1 MAKVSLKATGGLN
14 KDVDLNLLPE
24 GDYSDATNI
33 IFDSGKTGGAG
44 AIKMLESITTAG
56 FNFGSDTI
64 KATDRKSTRLNSSH

>member
-33 IFDSGKTGGAG
+33 VEINSQLSDVATNGF
-44 AIKMLESITTAG
+44 AIAMAIAL
-56 FNFGSDTI
+56 
-64 KATDRKSTRLNSSH
+64 